1 MNDQNMK
8 LSVVAYYLSKFD
20 LEAIAKLGYKNRTD
34 AINKISISVGKGN
47 NYLKQRRDEF
57 DVLTESHRRGYA
69 NRMPTAAVVNIHD
82 QLKDIDFDDFTS
94 IVKQIINPATLLVA
108 TEIQNNTFEI
118 DATFS
123 DMEIEAII
131 NAKDTTAAISLRQAG
146 QNSRIYNPKIIEN
159 LKKLYQYR
167 CQICGYSAQDYGVH
181 VVEAHHILPFS
192 SVQNNDADNIIILCP
207 NHHRLIHKAN
217 PTFDLHRKIF
227 IFPNHAELKI
237 ELNLHL

>member
-20 LEAIAKLGYKNRTD
+20 LNAVEALGFKNRTV
-34 AINKISISVGKGN
+34 AINQISLKVGNGN

-69 NRMPTAAVVNIHD
+69 NRKPTASVIDIHNH
-82 QLKDIDFDDFTS
+82 LKDIHFDDFTS
-94 IVKQIINPATLLVA
+94 IVTQIVDPSTRLVA
-108 TEIQNNTFEI
+108 TDMQDNIPQI
-118 DATFS
+118 DATLS
-123 DMEIEAII
+123 DVEIEAII
-131 NAKDTTAAISLRQAG
+131 NANDTTAAISLRQTE
-146 QNSRIYNPKIIEN
+146 QKTRIYNPLIIEN

-167 CQICGYSAQDYGVH
+167 CQICSYSAQAYGVH
-181 VVEAHHILPFS
+181 IAEAHHILPFS
-192 SVQNNDADNIIILCP
+192 SAQNNDADNIMILCP

-217 PTFDLHRKIF
+217 ATFDAQRKSF
-227 IFPNHAELKI
+227 VFPNHAELKI